1 MWAALLST
9 CHVDN
14 LQDVQSQEEQKKK
27 KESFVPNFLSQT
39 CGKPTMDFGQS
50 YTKTVDLCL

>member
-9 CHVDN
+9 YHMDN
-14 LQDVQSQEEQKKK
+14 LQDVQRQEEQKK
-27 KESFVPNFLSQT
+27 ECIVPNFLSQT

-50 YTKTVDLCL
+50 YTKTVDLRL